1 MKRKIPLILAF
12 LLGCV
17 WLNAQQIPFS
27 LKVSAYGGYIVPMS
41 ENLKKVATKP
51 VWGGEISAEFPAMGN
66 YAWQRYWHMPTLGV
80 SFLGMDLGN
89 KKILGQ
95 AYALYPYLLVPIIK
109 REHFEWHW
117 KAAVGLAFIS
127 KTWYDCDTLSG
138 VAAATANSSIGSVL
152 NAYIGTGMNFSF
164 PIKKGAAITADIGYT
179 HMSNGSTRQPNS
191 GFNILQAQVGAKY
204 TFEACRHCKKPL
216 SALERFPYDWSI
228 TIEASGGVRE
238 QYYKDHHRY
247 GVGTFQLGMTAN
259 ITNCYAIGGALHAF
273 YDGAFVQQGERDGQ
287 SFEQHTKYGRY
298 FIPTESAANK
308 FRAGVALNN
317 EFFIGRVVMYFQW
330 GIYVYDPLRN
340 ANPEPHKK
348 HGYNRPMFYSY
359 NINNEDGWNYFRL
372 GLRCRIWDNLYVSAA
387 IKSHLH
393 KAEMLTF
400 GIGYQIPFVR
410 DNESNRRTHYGVYH
424 PDSRNRRLVKPN
436 QNQWQPVGIDGDED
450 PHYNLG
456 R

>member
-216 SALERFPYDWSI
+216 SALERFPYDWAI

-273 YDGAFVQQGERDGQ
+273 
-287 SFEQHTKYGRY
+287 
-298 FIPTESAANK
+298 
-308 FRAGVALNN
+308 
-317 EFFIGRVVMYFQW
+317 
-330 GIYVYDPLRN
+330 
-340 ANPEPHKK
+340 
-348 HGYNRPMFYSY
+348 
-359 NINNEDGWNYFRL
+359 
-372 GLRCRIWDNLYVSAA
+372 
-387 IKSHLH
+387 
-393 KAEMLTF
+393 
-400 GIGYQIPFVR
+400 
-410 DNESNRRTHYGVYH
+410 
-424 PDSRNRRLVKPN
+424 
-436 QNQWQPVGIDGDED
+436 
-450 PHYNLG
+450 
-456 R
+456 